1 MKVIASL
8 FFILIFST
16 ICFSMGK
23 PPQEIDSH
31 HNSKSHQLN
40 SAIPALDKAITI
52 DVTITGMTCA
62 ICDHG
67 IEKKLKENSEI
78 QTIYADFDTQLIR
91 IITQNK
97 PAVTDDFIETSID
110 WAGYKVITIN
120 RY

>member
-1 MKVIASL
+1 MKIIASL
-8 FFILIFST
+8 FFILIFSSVS
-16 ICFSMGK
+16 FAMGK
-23 PPQEIDSH
+23 PPQEEGSH
-31 HNSKSHQLN
+31 HSSKSSQLN
-40 SAIPALDKAITI
+40 SPIPALDKAVTI

-62 ICDHG
+62 ICAHG

-91 IITQNK
+91 IISQNK
-97 PAVTDDFIETSID
+97 PAVTNDFIETSID

>member
-1 MKVIASL
+1 MKVITSL

-16 ICFSMGK
+16 VCFAMGK
-23 PPQEIDSH
+23 PPQEEVSH
-31 HNSKSHQLN
+31 HNSKSSQLN

-62 ICDHG
+62 ICAHG